1 MFLYQVKYCFLTF
14 FLMVFCV
21 ANLHTQNPVP
31 KTSLAAND
39 RKDLE
44 KITELMHKAEGFE
57 NQAAETYEQIDKLK
71 KEKGLNDGSDQVRQL
86 RNTAIKKDIQDFE
99 KKKEAHRIKY
109 QMYKRHLN
117 KFKKDSVSGEMNTIK
132 AKLLIEDADQFFYRA
147 STLRNEAYNQ
157 TSELEKKFEKLE
169 KAHNIESLG
178 LEKVEKALSLYYSK
192 GSDKHKA
199 AEELSKEDIPR
210 VDNEKVVVNRDLLR
224 NIKLTLRQ
232 VDNRTFRDKFQNLQE
247 RDTVG
252 GKELVDLWYAYLY
265 PDRTIQP
272 SGDIED
278 EIKTSGD
285 TVSEKIQSKD
295 ELAEKTNQPDK
306 TDESARQA
314 PKEEA
319 TPKEQAQKETEAPN
333 ADSEK
338 LKVEEEQQYASGLIY
353 RVQIAADKKPL
364 SQATLRKLYD
374 GDKQISRIVENG
386 WYKYSIGD
394 FSTFDNAEAFKN
406 DLKTRDAFI
415 VAYKDGEPVSPE
427 RAQKDDISG
436 PEKEKPLDE
445 KTEPKPSETVEP
457 AKTTSE
463 VVFKVQIAA
472 SRNPMSDNLLHN
484 IYGGDKD
491 INKNIVNGWH
501 KYSIGKFPDYGA
513 ANKLKKKTN
522 VSGAFIAAYKQGK
535 LLDIKQAIQLSEGKA
550 PRVSADASNNVSR
563 EGVTFKVQIAA
574 DRIQL
579 NDQRLNEIY
588 GGVKNVELNEG
599 EGWYRY
605 SIGQCPTYFHAKQL
619 RRKTGVRGAFVVAYK
634 NGQRLNAYKLRSSR
648 IQCPELSLTDFN
660 ANQNQI
666 TFAVQVSASSS
677 KLSKHDLKFVYCG
690 NHSVHEHHIGKWY
703 KYAVGSFR
711 NYEQAANLKK
721 SICVPGAFVVAY
733 KGARQIDIKQAINQ
747 SKR

>member
-1 MFLYQVKYCFLTF
+1 
-14 FLMVFCV
+14 MVFCV

-31 KTSLAAND
+31 KTSLTAND

-44 KITELMHKAEGFE
+44 KITKLLHKAEGFE
-57 NQAAETYEQIDKLK
+57 NQAEETYEQIDNLK
-71 KEKGLNDGSDQVRQL
+71 KEKGLSDGADQVKQL
-86 RNTAIKKDIQDFE
+86 RTTALKKDIQAFE

-109 QMYKRHLN
+109 QMYKRHLD
-117 KFKKDSVSGEMNTIK
+117 KFKGDSASGDMNSIK

-157 TSELEKKFEKLE
+157 TSEPEKKFEKLE
-169 KAHNIESLG
+169 KAHSIEKLG
-178 LEKVEKALSLYYSK
+178 LEKVEKALSIYYSK
-192 GSDKHKA
+192 GFDKQEGANK
-199 AEELSKEDIPR
+199 LSKKDIPDI
-210 VDNEKVVVNRDLLR
+210 DNEKVVVNRDLLR

-272 SGDIED
+272 SGDID
-278 EIKTSGD
+278 AEIKTSGD
-285 TVSEKIQSKD
+285 TVSDKIQSKE
-295 ELAEKTNQPDK
+295 ELAEKTSQTEE
-306 TDESARQA
+306 TDESERQA
-314 PKEEA
+314 PKDEA
-319 TPKEQAQKETEAPN
+319 TPKEQAQKEKEAPN
-333 ADSEK
+333 TDSEK
-338 LKVEEEQQYASGLIY
+338 LIVEKEQQYASGLIY

-374 GDKQISRIVENG
+374 GDKQISRVVENG

-427 RAQKDDISG
+427 RAQKDDITE
-436 PEKEKPLDE
+436 PEKEKPPDE
-445 KTEPKPSETVEP
+445 KTEPKPLEPVEP

-484 IYGGDKD
+484 IYGGDKE
-491 INKNIVNGWH
+491 INKNIVDGWY
-501 KYSIGKFPDYGA
+501 KYSVGQFPEYEA

-522 VSGAFIAAYKQGK
+522 VGGAFITAYKDGE
-535 LLDIKQAIQLSEGKA
+535 LLDIKQAIQLSEGRA
-550 PRVSADASNNVSR
+550 PQTSPDAGKNVSR

-579 NDQRLNEIY
+579 GDKRLKEIY
-588 GGVKNVELNEG
+588 SGVKKVDLNKG

-648 IQCPELSLTDFN
+648 VQCPELSLTEFN
-660 ANQNQI
+660 ENQNQI

-677 KLSKHDLKFVYCG
+677 KLNKHDLKFIYCG
-690 NHSVHEHHIGKWY
+690 NHSVHEHHIGQWY

-721 SICVPGAFVVAY
+721 TICVPGAFVVAY